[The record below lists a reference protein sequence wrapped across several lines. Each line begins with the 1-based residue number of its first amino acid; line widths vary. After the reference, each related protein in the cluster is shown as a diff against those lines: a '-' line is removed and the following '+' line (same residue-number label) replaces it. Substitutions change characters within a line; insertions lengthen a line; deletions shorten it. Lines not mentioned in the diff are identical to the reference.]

1 MLIIKGL
8 LGASL
13 FLVGTALEKT
23 PHRVLVESALLIGIY
38 WLNSGLF
45 DLVADFTAPNWAS
58 LIIGVCVVLTAYGLQ
73 KRGGVS
79 ASIRAWLFLWFYHGL

>member
-23 PHRVLVESALLIGIY
+23 PHRVLVESALLIGI
-38 WLNSGLF
+38 
-45 DLVADFTAPNWAS
+45 
-58 LIIGVCVVLTAYGLQ
+58 C
-73 KRGGVS
+73 
-79 ASIRAWLFLWFYHGL
+79 